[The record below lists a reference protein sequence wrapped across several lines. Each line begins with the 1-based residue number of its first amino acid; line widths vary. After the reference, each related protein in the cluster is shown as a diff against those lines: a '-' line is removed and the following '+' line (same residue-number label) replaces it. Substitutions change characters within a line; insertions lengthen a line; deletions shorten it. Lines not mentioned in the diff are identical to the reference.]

1 MFEVLPLLRAD
12 MSGSGSWRSA
22 LFLAIIMIII
32 GPLQMNAN
40 NLANQPIIPNLE
52 DLESPRFTPVGAE
65 TFINLPGD
73 DQSYNGFT
81 VDVPSNAPITDL
93 QLEVEPAVL
102 QKQYGFTWD
111 SNAIWSNSDATKNG
125 TVVSGTSLTGTT
137 AGTIWDFNTGLQGW
151 TVSSST
157 YVGRYTSNTCGYN
170 GSSGGSLKTQAQ
182 STPEHATSPVLNLA
196 GTSSMP
202 LHAWIKQ
209 GSSSCGEEA
218 DSGEDL
224 KVQYKAT
231 SGNWVDIQTFAG
243 ATPGGSAQQW
253 STNLPA
259 AALHATTQIR
269 MTQIYGSGT
278 CCDYWFIDDVHL
290 ASPPE
295 SNWLSPTIGWDS
307 SSTQVISRSTY
318 APLNLDVEIP
328 DGAFLNWTIMDA
340 SGNPILGA
348 QGSNDVM
355 IPLNLLDYEMY
366 PKIRILLEFR
376 GSPRGTGI
384 PVLHSISGDGS
395 FSSSLRGGVTDM
407 AWNLTCSSNGDA
419 VPMPSGGIELDGDC
433 SVTSPWYTTLSP
445 TDEITG
451 MVSLNNGLLQ
461 IRTDESMNWTN
472 ISSPSMFTY
481 QGDPLIYNFQFRIEP
496 DDTAQQTQFTSYDY
510 TVKSGK
516 FPAQPAVDFGM
527 DGILEWGGSDSR
539 VGSWG
544 WQDRFQNGEEI
555 ISVNPGI
562 SGSAS
567 TKAWIP
573 RDDIQSFSFGIM
585 AETGTLSSLFVKIG
599 GQTIADW
606 SYDMA
611 KSDYIIFNQTQL
623 DDLQFAATNTASSVG
638 FLGASFIEVEFEVIG
653 TGGMKMGGLS
663 APYPISMD
671 IDADEQSSFVLGI
684 NNARSSLADAS
695 GQHLIPIEFVS
706 STSGGL
712 SVTLTGVNSSADVTI
727 SNSYMDDPVPVL
739 TPSQRWH
746 TMHTSFSVT
755 SSSAALARLD
765 VVGIETHATWLLPI
779 GGGTPIGQGDSHL
792 IELHPD
798 SWLNVNESGDDVDV
812 AIKFRIEPGWDDETY
827 MTASTRM
834 VLSNGVISIPATHS
848 WGAIG
853 GSTVAYENDL
863 ELKSVTFTTS
873 VGELPSNEYYL
884 PAGQQLDISV
894 DVGFEGIDSD
904 ESFAPGEA
912 IVELFHGSTL
922 VANTTSLDGDT
933 WNFTDVVPFTNGV
946 LNWKIEVTPLNG
958 SGTTSEAV
966 FERVFFADSVSPSVY
981 WSNVAP
987 YDHRTPSTT
996 QTIQLQITDQPILP
1010 SNVEAMVWREWVNDY
1025 DFSGMPNP
1033 GEFEP
1038 FTLLMPNDMTALI
1051 GQYTLLID
1059 DAGGNIGDK
1068 VAVYLTG
1075 SDAAGHPLEDN
1086 GTDEEGKHLLMYQLN
1101 ADGPPSIAS
1110 NSFSWDG
1117 GKKNWL
1123 HPQMDYAFE
1132 VSMSEP
1138 NGGSDLST
1146 VTVELASKQ
1155 GSDKLPISW
1164 DFYTGNC
1171 TTTSI
1176 HLIVD
1181 DCEMMG
1187 INGPAGPYETELTLR
1202 IEFHLAWTLPDL
1214 GDTRREPSL
1223 RVVDRAGQIAT
1234 KSFPELRWRFSAE
1247 MTIPDETVTLYLN
1260 QGSLVSDGAR
1270 MGPSSTFEVGGEVL
1284 FIETSTKPTFD
1295 CNIELLFNGQSTVV
1309 TSINGLWSTGLQAP
1323 ATSGKI
1329 ALTWGVNCIS
1339 GQGIDGTDQ
1348 SSVRWILIDGTGPE
1362 PVEILNPRP
1371 GSELKAEVYEVRVA
1385 LDEEGGLD
1393 VDSLQLIWWVE
1404 DAETGD
1410 YLRNGVESMTL
1421 EGDEIDGLQ
1430 LEVYAEVDLSD
1441 ITSSMLERQMILF
1454 IKIDGR
1460 DLADNDVLGMGATPA
1475 GSLVGQWDLE
1485 WLKPEFSLETSSV
1498 SYTRLLVEV
1507 DQSTSVKVLVNNIG
1521 SLDGN
1526 IDAVISVSRID
1537 GSTEVIQRTNVEV
1550 PAGGVGLISL
1560 DWAPT
1565 TRGVQWIDVELD
1577 NGETAKGPTIDV
1589 RPAREQSFT
1598 DKLFGDVNPIIG
1610 SAVLLIVIS
1619 IIVTALLWA
1628 KKATTRRGSRSE
1640 YDWDEYSS
1648 EIEDDEYEYEDNN
1661 YSQSN
1666 VSDKEYMAGSIAPSQ
1681 SLSAA
1686 ASALGVSDSVESNDN
1701 ASEESEWVK
1710 GSDGYWWYHDKET
1723 NEWWYKNEDGE
1734 IVQFS

>member
-1 MFEVLPLLRAD
+1 MFEVLLLLRVV

-22 LFLAIIMIII
+22 LFLAVIMIII

-40 NLANQPIIPNLE
+40 NIVNQPLSLDLE
-52 DLESPRFTPVGAE
+52 DSDSPNFTAVGYE
-65 TFINLPGD
+65 DFINLPGN

-81 VDVPSNAPITDL
+81 VDVPSSAPITDL
-93 QLEVEPAVL
+93 QLEVEPSVL

-111 SNAIWSNSDATKNG
+111 SDAIWSNSDASKNG

-151 TVSSST
+151 TVSSPT
-157 YVGRYTSNTCGYN
+157 YVGRYTSNCGYN
-170 GSSGGSLKTQAQ
+170 GSSGGSIKTQAQ
-182 STPEHATSPVLNLA
+182 STPEHATSPVINLA

-202 LHAWIKQ
+202 LHAWILQ

-224 KVQYKAT
+224 KVQYKTTA
-231 SGNWVDIQTFAG
+231 GNWVDIQTFSG
-243 ATPGGSAQQW
+243 ATLGGTPQQW
-253 STNLPA
+253 TTNLPA

-269 MTQIYGSGT
+269 LTQIFGSGT

-295 SNWLSPTIGWDS
+295 SNWLSPTIGWNP
-307 SSTQVISRSTY
+307 SSTQVVSRSTY

-328 DGAFLNWTIMDA
+328 DGAFLNWTIVTP
-340 SGNPILGA
+340 SGTPILGA

-366 PKIRILLEFR
+366 PQVRVLFEFR
-376 GSPRGTGI
+376 GSPTGSGI
-384 PVLHSISGDGS
+384 PILHSISGDGS
-395 FSSSLRGGVTDM
+395 FSTSLQGGLTDM
-407 AWNLTCSSNGDA
+407 SWDINCPSNGNF
-419 VPMPSGGIELDGDC
+419 VPINGGGIESTGNC
-433 SVTSPWYTTLSP
+433 SITSPWFTSLSP

-451 MVSLNNGLLQ
+451 MAPLSNGILQ
-461 IRTDESMNWTN
+461 IRTEQSMNWINVT
-472 ISSPSMFTY
+472 SPGAFTY
-481 QGDPLIYNFQFRIEP
+481 TNDSMIYNFQFRVIH
-496 DDTAQQTQFTSYDY
+496 DDAQQPMQMNSFYY
-510 TVKSGK
+510 MLKSGK
-516 FPAQPAVDFGM
+516 LPAQPAVDFGM

-562 SGSAS
+562 SGGAS

-585 AETGTLSSLFVKIG
+585 AETGTLSGLFVKVG
-599 GQTIADW
+599 GQIIANW
-606 SYDMA
+606 SYDMV

-623 DDLQFAATNTASSVG
+623 DDLQFAASNTASSVG

-653 TGGMKMGGLS
+653 TGGMKMSGLS
-663 APYPISMD
+663 APYPISMR

-684 NNARSSLADAS
+684 NNVRSTLSDIS
-695 GQHLIPIEFVS
+695 GQHLIPIEFIS

-712 SVTLTGVNSSADVTI
+712 LVTLTGVNTSSDVSI
-727 SNSYMDDPVPVL
+727 SNSYMDDPVAVL
-739 TPSQRWH
+739 TPSQSWH

-755 SSSAALARLD
+755 SSTAALARLD
-765 VVGIETHATWLLPI
+765 IVGMDTHATWLLPMS
-779 GGGTPIGQGDSHL
+779 GGTPIGQGDSHL
-792 IELHPD
+792 VELHPT
-798 SWLNVNESGDDVDV
+798 SWLSVTESGDDVDV

-848 WGAIG
+848 WGSI
-853 GSTVAYENDL
+853 GSTAVAYENDL

-873 VGELPSNEYYL
+873 MGELPSDEYYL

-894 DVGFEGIDSD
+894 DVGFEGVDSG

-912 IVELFHGSTL
+912 VVELFHGSNL
-922 VANTTSLDGDT
+922 VANSTSLDGDT

-946 LNWKIEVTPLNG
+946 LNWKIQVTPLNG
-958 SGTTSEAV
+958 SGTTAEAT

-987 YDHRTPSTT
+987 YDHRTPSST
-996 QTIQLQITDQPILP
+996 QTIQMQITDQPILP
-1010 SNVEAMVWREWVNDY
+1010 SNIEAMVWREWVNDY

-1038 FTLLMPNDMTALI
+1038 FNLLMPNDMTALV
-1051 GQYTLLID
+1051 GQYTLLLD
-1059 DAGGNIGDK
+1059 DAGGSTGDK

-1086 GTDEEGKHLLMYQLN
+1086 GTDEEGKHLFMYQLN

-1176 HLIVD
+1176 HLVVD
-1181 DCEMMG
+1181 DCEMIG
-1187 INGPAGPYETELTLR
+1187 TNGPAGPYETELSLR
-1202 IEFHLAWTLPDL
+1202 IEFHLEWTLPDL

-1223 RVVDRAGQIAT
+1223 TVADRAGQIAT

-1247 MTIPDETVTLYLN
+1247 MAIPDETVVLYLN
-1260 QGSLVSDGAR
+1260 QGSIVSDGAR
-1270 MGPSSTFEVGGEVL
+1270 MGPSSTFEIGGEVL

-1295 CNIELLFNGQSTVV
+1295 CNIDILFNGISTMVNSV
-1309 TSINGLWSTGLQAP
+1309 DGLWSTSLQAP
-1323 ATSGKI
+1323 ANSGKI
-1329 ALTWGVNCIS
+1329 ALTWGVNCIT
-1339 GQGIDGTDQ
+1339 GQGVDATDQ

-1362 PVEILNPRP
+1362 PVEVLNPRP
-1371 GSELKAEVYEVRVA
+1371 GSELKAEVYQVRVA

-1393 VDSLQLIWWVE
+1393 VGSLQLVWWVE

-1410 YLRNGVESMTL
+1410 YLRNGVEQMTL

-1441 ITSSMLERQMILF
+1441 ITSTMLERQMILF
-1454 IKIDGR
+1454 IKINGR

-1485 WLKPEFSLETSSV
+1485 WLKPEFSLEASSI
-1498 SYTRLLVEV
+1498 SYTRLLLEV
-1507 DQSTSVKVLVNNIG
+1507 DQSTSVKILVNNVG
-1521 SLDGN
+1521 TLDGD
-1526 IDAVISVSRID
+1526 IDATISVTRID
-1537 GSTEVIQRTNVEV
+1537 GSTEVIQRPNVVV
-1550 PAGGVGLISL
+1550 PAGGIGLISL

-1565 TRGVQWIDVELD
+1565 TQGVQWIEVELE
-1577 NGETAKGPTIDV
+1577 NGETSKGPTIDV
-1589 RPAREQSFT
+1589 RPARDQSFT
-1598 DKLFGDVNPIIG
+1598 EKLFGDVNPIIG
-1610 SAVLLIVIS
+1610 SGVLLIVIS

-1640 YDWDEYSS
+1640 HDWDEYSS
-1648 EIEDDEYEYEDNN
+1648 EIEDDEYESDYEDDETAEPLVSQKD
-1661 YSQSN
+1661 YS
-1666 VSDKEYMAGSIAPSQ
+1666 AGSIAPAA

-1686 ASALGVSDSVESNDN
+1686 ASALGISDSTEEASG
-1701 ASEESEWVK
+1701 SEESEWVK
-1710 GSDGYWWYHDKET
+1710 GSDGYWWYHDKDT